1 MLAAPDGVN
10 LVLLS
15 DWCCGYNTVP
25 AAFTVDDA
33 GWPGP
38 VSGVTTGGTY
48 RPTNV
53 VGGDTGGIATVPLN
67 GEAQKEFTMFG
78 AGAGSR
84 AVTATY
90 HGTANFLASESETF
104 THHVWPV
111 LFVLSA
117 GPYTVA
123 EGASLALEAASNY
136 GNADSEWDLNGD
148 GDFSDA
154 SGVAPEVSWAELVA
168 LGIDDGPAS
177 HTITARASVDWQTAT
192 DTAVL
197 EVTDTPLSASVT
209 GYEDAV
215 AGEPLTIK
223 VSAIDPSPV
232 DMEGPFTYT
241 VDWGDGSPVETE
253 VGPADPP
260 MTHVY
265 TEPGTYTGWATAA
278 AGVGQD
284 MTETGRPF
292 EFTVVVAAAELDD
305 DDGLD
310 GDLADTG
317 FESMPLLAAGGMLVL
332 CGTALLLM
340 TRTRRPNLG

>member
-154 SGVAPEVSWAELVA
+154 SGVAPEV
-168 LGIDDGPAS
+168 
-177 HTITARASVDWQTAT
+177 
-192 DTAVL
+192 
-197 EVTDTPLSASVT
+197 TDTPPSASVT